1 MTLIQDDSLIPNLYS
16 SLALIKILAICVKL
30 YTPSTN
36 RLFTMKYFILFSFLA
51 SFVHATPPACFLSC
65 IAETAK
71 ECPSGLQSISCLCS
85 KSDVLVS
92 CLVDICPYGN
102 FESARDHFLGTCL
115 EHSKATALHVPEVVL
130 YTAASTMLESAW
142 QTYEEQTVTG
152 KNGMIYIRRRPLV

>member
-1 MTLIQDDSLIPNLYS
+1 MTLIQHDSLIPNLYS

-36 RLFTMKYFILFSFLA
+36 RLFTMKYFI
-51 SFVHATPPACFLSC
+51 
-65 IAETAK
+65 
-71 ECPSGLQSISCLCS
+71 
-85 KSDVLVS
+85 SDVLVS